1 MGTLTKWKPL
11 EELKELEERILSLF
25 GKEPR
30 PQNGEKENLKMVDW
44 APSVD
49 ITEDDKEYLIKAE
62 APGVKR
68 EDLKVTVQ
76 NGVLSISGERKSEK
90 EEKGKKFHKIERSYG
105 SFARSFSLP
114 EDAEDE
120 KLSAQFKDGVLTVHL
135 PKSAQA
141 KAKSKE
147 IKIA

>member
-1 MGTLTKWKPL
+1 MGTLTLWNPRKEF
-11 EELKELEERILSLF
+11 EELEKRIASLF
-25 GKEPR
+25 GREPIS
-30 PQNGEKENLKMVDW
+30 GDGDKENMKVADW
-44 APSVD
+44 SPSVD
-49 ITEDDKEYLIKAE
+49 VAEDEKEYLITAD

-76 NGVLSISGERKSEK
+76 NGVLTISGERKSEK
-90 EEKGKKFHKIERSYG
+90 EEKGKKFHKVERLYG

-120 KLSAQFKDGVLTVHL
+120 KLSAQFKEGVLTVHL
-135 PKSAQA
+135 PKSAKA

-147 IKIA
+147 IKIG

>member
-1 MGTLTKWKPL
+1 MGTLTVWNPGKEF
-11 EELKELEERILSLF
+11 EELEKRISSLF
-25 GKEPR
+25 GREPLGNGDKEIM
-30 PQNGEKENLKMVDW
+30 KVTDW
-44 APSVD
+44 SPSVD
-49 ITEDDKEYLIKAE
+49 VTEDEKEYLITAD

-76 NGVLSISGERKSEK
+76 NGTLTISGERKSEK
-90 EEKGKKFHKIERSYG
+90 EEKGKKFHKVERSHG

-135 PKSAQA
+135 PKAA
-141 KAKSKE
+141 KAKAKNKE
-147 IKIA
+147 IQIA